1 MYKIRHEQMPRLPR
15 SLNEIDLQDHQIYT
29 KTTTNRRFLLS
40 HTSNDLIIFSS
51 DYQLEILSQ
60 AERWHIDDLIDFF
73 CNVSKYFY
81 YKYSLTFSNFK
92 IWELVYATDLPKQTN
107 SYDCGMYVC
116 KFAEF
121 ILKNRCFTF
130 NDASMIRY
138 RQKLLLSILRN
149 KIL

>member
-1 MYKIRHEQMPRLPR
+1 VVVDIQLHR
-15 SLNEIDLQDHQIYT
+15 
-29 KTTTNRRFLLS
+29 
-40 HTSNDLIIFSS
+40 IILYDSFGRK
-51 DYQLEILSQ
+51 YPNI
-60 AERWHIDDLIDFF
+60 F